1 MWPYLRLPQT
11 NSCQIWCVRV
21 FHHVLLKYCHANPEM
36 QKRNFDDVTLQY
48 SIDVTS
54 SSGDISTTD
63 EGDDDCTRTCRRV
76 RMKTIKSK
84 VKSKAS
90 TLPAYRYM

>member
-1 MWPYLRLPQT
+1 
-11 NSCQIWCVRV
+11 
-21 FHHVLLKYCHANPEM
+21 M
-36 QKRNFDDVTLQY
+36 QKRKFDDVTLQY

-63 EGDDDCTRTCRRV
+63 EGDDDCTCTRRHV
-76 RMKTIKSK
+76 RMKIIKSK

-90 TLPAYRYM
+90 TLRAYR